1 MITLKQLTD
10 ELSSALNAQGNPGV
24 TFVLHNDTGEYTKA
38 VRDYNDV
45 KDVINGIVTLTSS
58 EVENTNDGLTI
69 ASLTTRTE
77 LLVPCRDTEEDIE
90 ETVLNSDG
98 TYGTEVARTGNV
110 KFLASVRD
118 WIDEFCA
125 KNGRKNITD
134 ADGVSYDVSFVYSL
148 VASGV
153 RQMDSLAGDY
163 FTFTIYTDYS
173 VIQGGV
179 NSRSIRL
186 TLDGEKI
193 SYSSITPRRVPTQEA
208 NVYAKGEAIG
218 KSLTS
223 DTVFGLSVILPA
235 TGRNMTGKVF
245 DYILNGN
252 RNEAHFLTV
261 NTPHVNKNY
270 LVQFG
275 QTDATASGVL
285 NVGLTTSF
293 VECVPDYELLK
304 FPDSFFLYE
313 ATAGSTSTLMFDGS
327 NTLYRF
333 GEDNGFASGV
343 NSIAN
348 YTIVKGDIIVSL
360 KAITNASSIALM
372 PLNNIAIPKGT
383 YLLRETPIW
392 GSVKIDQ
399 ALTGVTGS
407 ILTANNTYSDNVAM
421 TNIQIVPNGE
431 LIYIATGL
439 SNVLNDY
446 EDQWY
451 TDNNG
456 NAYSATD
463 TTKLRT
469 WNIAADMPCSLD
481 FYKWAIVNGNLIK
494 Q

>member
-24 TFVLHNDTGEYTKA
+24 TFVLHNDTGEYTKS

-77 LLVPCRDTEEDIE
+77 LLVPCRDTEEDIKQII
-90 ETVLNSDG
+90 LNSDG
-98 TYGTEVARTGNV
+98 TYGEETARTGNV
-110 KFLASVRD
+110 AFLAAVRD

-125 KNGRKNITD
+125 KNGRATLYD
-134 ADGVSYDVSFVYSL
+134 ADGNSFDTSWVYSL
-148 VASGV
+148 VTSGV
-153 RQMDSLAGDY
+153 RQMDSFAGDY
-163 FTFTIYTDYS
+163 FTFVIYADYNL
-173 VIQGGV
+173 IQGGV
-179 NSRSIRL
+179 NSRSIVL
-186 TLDGEKI
+186 TLDGEQI
-193 SYSSITPRRVPTQEA
+193 SYSSTTPRRVPTQEA

-261 NTPHVNKNY
+261 STPHGNKDY
-270 LVQFG
+270 LVQVG
-275 QTDATASGVL
+275 QTDGTASGVL
-285 NVGLTTSF
+285 NVGLTASF
-293 VECVPDYELLK
+293 VECPDDYELLS
-304 FPDSFFLYE
+304 FPEEFFIYE

-327 NTLYRF
+327 NTLYNF
-333 GEDNGFASGV
+333 GENNGFASGT
-343 NSIAN
+343 NSISN
-348 YTIVKGDIIVSL
+348 YAIAKGDIIVSL
-360 KAITNASSIALM
+360 KKITNASSIALM

-383 YLLRETPIW
+383 YLLKEVPIW
-392 GSVKIDQ
+392 GSIKIEQ
-399 ALTGVTGS
+399 ELTGVTGS
-407 ILTANNTYSDNVAM
+407 VLTANNTYRDNVAM

-431 LIYIATGL
+431 LIYITTGL

-446 EDQWY
+446 EDEWY
-451 TDNNG
+451 TANNG

-469 WNIAADMPCSLD
+469 WKITADMPCSLD

>member
-24 TFVLHNDTGEYTKA
+24 TFVLHNDTGEYTKS

-77 LLVPCRDTEEDIE
+77 LLVPCRDTEEDIKQII
-90 ETVLNSDG
+90 LNSDG
-98 TYGTEVARTGNV
+98 TYGEETARTGNV
-110 KFLASVRD
+110 AFLAAVRD

-125 KNGRKNITD
+125 KNGRATL
-134 ADGVSYDVSFVYSL
+134 YDTEGNSFDTSWVYSL
-148 VASGV
+148 VTSGV
-153 RQMDSLAGDY
+153 RQMDSFAGDY
-163 FTFTIYTDYS
+163 FTFVIYADYNL
-173 VIQGGV
+173 IQGGV

-186 TLDGEKI
+186 TLDGEQI

-261 NTPHVNKNY
+261 NTPHGNKDY

-293 VECVPDYELLK
+293 VEGVPDYELLK
-304 FPDSFFLYE
+304 FPDTFFIYE

-327 NTLYRF
+327 NTLYNF
-333 GEDNGFASGV
+333 GENKGFASGE
-343 NSIAN
+343 NSIPN
-348 YTIVKGDIIVSL
+348 YSIVKGDIIVSL

-372 PLNNIAIPKGT
+372 PLNNIAIPKGV
-383 YLLRETPIW
+383 YVLKETPIW

-431 LIYIATGL
+431 LIYITTGL

-446 EDQWY
+446 EDEWY

-469 WNIAADMPCSLD
+469 WDIAADMPCSLD
-481 FYKWAIVNGNLIK
+481 FYKWAIINGNLTK
-494 Q
+494 K

>member
-24 TFVLHNDTGEYTKA
+24 TFVLHNDTGEYTKS

-77 LLVPCRDTEEDIE
+77 LLVPCRDTEEDIKQII
-90 ETVLNSDG
+90 LNSDG
-98 TYGTEVARTGNV
+98 TYGEETARTGNV
-110 KFLASVRD
+110 AFLAAVRD

-125 KNGRKNITD
+125 KNGRATL
-134 ADGVSYDVSFVYSL
+134 YDTEGNSFDTSWVYSL
-148 VASGV
+148 VTSGV
-153 RQMDSLAGDY
+153 RQMDSFAGDY
-163 FTFTIYTDYS
+163 FTFVIYADYNL
-173 VIQGGV
+173 IQGGV

-186 TLDGEKI
+186 TLDGEQI

-218 KSLTS
+218 KALTS

-261 NTPHVNKNY
+261 NTPHGNKDY

-313 ATAGSTSTLMFDGS
+313 ATAGSTSTLMFDGR
-327 NTLYRF
+327 NTLYNF
-333 GEDNGFASGV
+333 GAVKGFSNGV
-343 NSIAN
+343 NTITDYAIA
-348 YTIVKGDIIVSL
+348 KDDIIVSL
-360 KAITNASSIALM
+360 KKITNASSIALM
-372 PLNNIAIPKGT
+372 PLNNIALPKGT
-383 YLLRETPIW
+383 YLLKETPIW
-392 GSVKIDQ
+392 GSIKIDRD
-399 ALTGVTGS
+399 LTGVTGS
-407 ILTANNTYSDNVAM
+407 VLTADNTYRDNVAM

-431 LIYIATGL
+431 LIYITTGL

-446 EDQWY
+446 EDEWY

-469 WNIAADMPCSLD
+469 WKITADMPCSLA

>member
-24 TFVLHNDTGEYTKA
+24 TFVLHNDTGEYTKS

-77 LLVPCRDTEEDIE
+77 LLVPCRDTEEDIKQII
-90 ETVLNSDG
+90 LNSDG
-98 TYGTEVARTGNV
+98 TYGEETARTGNV
-110 KFLASVRD
+110 AFLAAVRD

-125 KNGRKNITD
+125 KNGRATL
-134 ADGVSYDVSFVYSL
+134 YDTEGNSFDTSWVYSL
-148 VASGV
+148 VTSGV
-153 RQMDSLAGDY
+153 RQMDSFAGDY
-163 FTFTIYTDYS
+163 FTFVIYADYNL
-173 VIQGGV
+173 IQGGV
-179 NSRSIRL
+179 NSRSIVL
-186 TLDGEKI
+186 TLDGEQI

-235 TGRNMTGKVF
+235 TGRKMTGKVF

-261 NTPHVNKNY
+261 NTPHGNKDY

-285 NVGLTTSF
+285 NVGLTISF
-293 VECVPDYELLK
+293 VECVPDYELLT
-304 FPDSFFLYE
+304 FPDTFFIYE
-313 ATAGSTSTLMFDGS
+313 ATAGSTSTLLFDGE
-327 NTLYRF
+327 NTLYNF
-333 GEDNGFASGV
+333 GGNNGFASGE

-348 YTIVKGDIIVSL
+348 YAIAKGDIIVSL
-360 KAITNASSIALM
+360 KRITNASSIALM

-383 YLLRETPIW
+383 YLLKESPIW
-392 GSVKIDQ
+392 GSIKIDQ
-399 ALTGVTGS
+399 DLTGVTGS
-407 ILTANNTYSDNVAM
+407 VLMANNTYRDNVAM

-431 LIYIATGL
+431 LIYITTGF

-446 EDQWY
+446 EDNWY

-469 WNIAADMPCSLD
+469 WKITADMPCSLD
-481 FYKWAIVNGNLIK
+481 FYKWAIVGNLIK

>member
-10 ELSSALNAQGNPGV
+10 ELSNALNAQGNPGV
-24 TFVLHNDTGEYTKA
+24 TFVLHNDTGEYTKS

-77 LLVPCRDTEEDIE
+77 LLVPCRDTEEDIKQII
-90 ETVLNSDG
+90 LNSDG
-98 TYGTEVARTGNV
+98 TYGEETARTGNV
-110 KFLASVRD
+110 AFLAAVRD

-125 KNGRKNITD
+125 KNGRATL
-134 ADGVSYDVSFVYSL
+134 YDTEGNSFDTSWVYSL
-148 VASGV
+148 VTSGV
-153 RQMDSLAGDY
+153 RQMDSFAGDY
-163 FTFTIYTDYS
+163 FTFVIYADYNL
-173 VIQGGV
+173 IQGGV
-179 NSRSIRL
+179 NSRSITL
-186 TLDGEKI
+186 TLDGEQI

-261 NTPHVNKNY
+261 NTPHGNKDY

-304 FPDSFFLYE
+304 FPVSFFLYE

-327 NTLYRF
+327 NTLYKF
-333 GEDNGFASGV
+333 GEDNGFASGT
-343 NSIAN
+343 NSISN
-348 YTIVKGDIIVSL
+348 YTIAKGDIIVSL
-360 KAITNASSIALM
+360 KRITNASSIALM
-372 PLNNIAIPKGT
+372 PLNNIAIPNGK
-383 YLLRETPIW
+383 YLLKETPIW
-392 GSVKIDQ
+392 GSVKIEQ

-407 ILTANNTYSDNVAM
+407 VLTANNTYRDNVAM
-421 TNIQIVPNGE
+421 TNIQIEPNGE
-431 LIYIATGL
+431 LIYITTGL

-446 EDQWY
+446 EDEWY
-451 TDNNG
+451 TANNG

>member
-24 TFVLHNDTGEYTKA
+24 TFVLHNDTGEYTKS

-77 LLVPCRDTEEDIE
+77 LLVPCRDTEEDIKQII
-90 ETVLNSDG
+90 LNSDG
-98 TYGTEVARTGNV
+98 TYGEETARTGNV
-110 KFLASVRD
+110 AFLAAVRD

-125 KNGRKNITD
+125 KNGRATL
-134 ADGVSYDVSFVYSL
+134 YDTEGNSFDTSWVYSL
-148 VASGV
+148 VTSGV
-153 RQMDSLAGDY
+153 RQMDSFAGDY
-163 FTFTIYTDYS
+163 FTFVIYADYNL
-173 VIQGGV
+173 IQGGV
-179 NSRSIRL
+179 NSRSIVL

-193 SYSSITPRRVPTQEA
+193 SYSSITPRRVPTQES
-208 NVYAKGEAIG
+208 NVYASGKAIG

-235 TGRNMTGKVF
+235 TGKNTTGKVF
-245 DYILNGN
+245 DYIFNGD
-252 RNEAHFLTV
+252 RNEAHFLAVT
-261 NTPHVNKNY
+261 TPHGDKDY

-285 NVGLTTSF
+285 NVGLTISF
-293 VECVPDYELLK
+293 VECVPDYELLT
-304 FPDSFFLYE
+304 FPDTFFIYE

-327 NTLYRF
+327 NTIYRF
-333 GEDNGFASGV
+333 GEDNDFASGV

-348 YTIVKGDIIVSL
+348 YTIAKGDIIVSL
-360 KAITNASSIALM
+360 KRITNASSIALM

-383 YLLRETPIW
+383 YLLKESPNW

-407 ILTANNTYSDNVAM
+407 VLTANNTYSDNVAM
-421 TNIQIVPNGE
+421 TNIQVMPNGE
-431 LIYIATGL
+431 LIYVTTGL
-439 SNVLNDY
+439 PKVFNDY
-446 EDQWY
+446 EDKWY

-469 WNIAADMPCSLD
+469 WDITADMPCSLD
-481 FYKWAIVNGNLIK
+481 FYKWAIINGNLTK
-494 Q
+494 K

>member
-77 LLVPCRDTEEDIE
+77 LLVPCRDTEEDIKQII
-90 ETVLNSDG
+90 LNSDG
-98 TYGTEVARTGNV
+98 TYGEETARTGNV
-110 KFLASVRD
+110 AFLAAVRD

-125 KNGRKNITD
+125 KNGRATLYD
-134 ADGVSYDVSFVYSL
+134 ADGNSFDTSWVYSL
-148 VASGV
+148 VTSGV
-153 RQMDSLAGDY
+153 RQMDSFAGDY
-163 FTFTIYTDYS
+163 FTFVIYADYNL
-173 VIQGGV
+173 IQGGV
-179 NSRSIRL
+179 NSRSIVL
-186 TLDGEKI
+186 TLDGEQI
-193 SYSSITPRRVPTQEA
+193 SYSTTTPRRVPTQES
-208 NVYAKGEAIG
+208 NVYAGGKAIG

-223 DTVFGLSVILPA
+223 DTVSGLSVILPA
-235 TGRNMTGKVF
+235 TGRKTTKKVF
-245 DYILNGN
+245 DYLFKGDRN
-252 RNEAHFLTV
+252 RAHFL
-261 NTPHVNKNY
+261 NISTPHGNYDY

-275 QTDATASGVL
+275 QTDGTASGVL

-293 VECVPDYELLK
+293 VECPDDYALLS
-304 FPDSFFLYE
+304 FPEEFFIYE
-313 ATAGSTSTLMFDGS
+313 ATAGSASTLLFDGS
-327 NTLYRF
+327 NTLYNF
-333 GEDNGFASGV
+333 GENKGFASGE
-343 NSIAN
+343 NSITN
-348 YTIVKGDIIVSL
+348 YSIVKGDIIVSL
-360 KAITNASSIALM
+360 KRITNASSIALM

-383 YLLRETPIW
+383 YLLKESPIW
-392 GSVKIDQ
+392 GSIKIEQD
-399 ALTGVTGS
+399 LTGVTGS
-407 ILTANNTYSDNVAM
+407 VLTANNTYRDNVAM

-431 LIYIATGL
+431 LIYVTTGL
-439 SNVLNDY
+439 AKVFNDY
-446 EDQWY
+446 EDEWY

-469 WNIAADMPCSLD
+469 WKITADMPCSLD
-481 FYKWAIVNGNLIK
+481 FYKWAIVNGKLIK

>member
-69 ASLTTRTE
+69 AALTTRTE

-148 VASGV
+148 VSSGA

-186 TLDGEKI
+186 TLDGENV
-193 SYSSITPRRVPTQEA
+193 SYSSITPRRVPTQES
-208 NVYAKGEAIG
+208 NVYAGGKAIG

-235 TGRNMTGKVF
+235 TGRATTGKVF
-245 DYILNGN
+245 DYLLNGDRN
-252 RNEAHFLTV
+252 RAHFLNV
-261 NTPHVNKNY
+261 STPHGNKDY

-275 QTDATASGVL
+275 QTDGTASGVL
-285 NVGLTTSF
+285 NVGLTASF
-293 VECVPDYELLK
+293 VECPDDYELLS
-304 FPDSFFLYE
+304 FPEEFFIYE
-313 ATAGSTSTLMFDGS
+313 ATAASVSALKFSGS
-327 NTLYRF
+327 NTIYNF
-333 GEDNGFASGV
+333 GAVKGFSNGV
-343 NSIAN
+343 D
-348 YTIVKGDIIVSL
+348 TITDYALAKGDIIVSL

-383 YLLRETPIW
+383 YLLKASPIW
-392 GSVKIDQ
+392 GSIKIDQ
-399 ALTGVTGS
+399 DLTGVTGS
-407 ILTANNTYSDNVAM
+407 VLTANNTYSDNVAM
-421 TNIQIVPNGE
+421 TTIQIVPNGE

-446 EDQWY
+446 EDEWY

-469 WNIAADMPCSLD
+469 WNITADMPCSLD

>member
-24 TFVLHNDTGEYTKA
+24 TFVLHNDTGEYTKS

-77 LLVPCRDTEEDIE
+77 LLVPCRDTEEDIKQII
-90 ETVLNSDG
+90 LNSDG
-98 TYGTEVARTGNV
+98 TYGEETARTGNV
-110 KFLASVRD
+110 AFLAAVRD

-125 KNGRKNITD
+125 KNGRATL
-134 ADGVSYDVSFVYSL
+134 YDTEGNSFDTSWVYSL
-148 VASGV
+148 VTSGV
-153 RQMDSLAGDY
+153 RQMDSFAGDY
-163 FTFTIYTDYS
+163 FTFVIYADYNL
-173 VIQGGV
+173 IQGGV
-179 NSRSIRL
+179 NSRSIIL
-186 TLDGEKI
+186 TLDGEQI

-235 TGRNMTGKVF
+235 TGRKMTGKVF

-261 NTPHVNKNY
+261 NTPHGNKDY

-285 NVGLTTSF
+285 NVGLTASF
-293 VECVPDYELLK
+293 VECPDDYELLS
-304 FPDSFFLYE
+304 FPEEFFIYE

-327 NTLYRF
+327 NTLYNF
-333 GEDNGFASGV
+333 GAVKGFSNGV
-343 NSIAN
+343 NTITDYA
-348 YTIVKGDIIVSL
+348 IVKGDIIVSL
-360 KAITNASSIALM
+360 KKITNASDIALM

-383 YLLRETPIW
+383 YLLKESPIW
-392 GSVKIDQ
+392 GSIKIDQ
-399 ALTGVTGS
+399 DLTGVTGS
-407 ILTANNTYSDNVAM
+407 VLTANNTYRDNVAM
-421 TNIQIVPNGE
+421 TNIQVVPNGE
-431 LIYIATGL
+431 LIYITTGL
-439 SNVLNDY
+439 SNILNDY
-446 EDQWY
+446 EDEWY

-469 WNIAADMPCSLD
+469 WKITADMPCSLD